1 MTNWIP
7 IWLPALMLAFPGE
20 TFAQWKAG
28 VARAVITPDKPV
40 WLAGYGSKRVPDGKI
55 HDIWL
60 KEIAKHGVES
70 KMGKFLDET
79 KFKRTESAR

>member
-1 MTNWIP
+1 M
-7 IWLPALMLAFPGE
+7 E
-20 TFAQWKAG
+20 
-28 VARAVITPDKPV
+28 
-40 WLAGYGSKRVPDGKI
+40 
-55 HDIWL
+55 HDERHIWL